1 MQVILTNNVTKFSR
15 YYPNITDISTIPM
28 YVEFELDLS
37 DVMDGEYIL
46 YLYDDYN
53 TLLST
58 EIVRVG
64 EYNRAT
70 TTQYKIEKKYKQY
83 NG

>member
-15 YYPNITDISTIPM
+15 YYPNITDISSIPM

-37 DVMDGEYIL
+37 DVMDGEYIV

-53 TLLST
+53 NLLST
-58 EIVRVG
+58 EIVKVG
-64 EYNRAT
+64 EYNRT
-70 TTQYKIEKKYKQY
+70 TNQYKIEKKYIQY